1 MMIVIRCLINAL
13 AVFGIL
19 VLIGIF
25 SLLAFF
31 VLKFI
36 LITIVVGFILWF
48 TLSVIYYGFK
58 ELYDDNVQK
67 TKREVP

>member
-1 MMIVIRCLINAL
+1 MMTVIRCLINTL

-31 VLKFI
+31 ILKFI
-36 LITIVVGFILWF
+36 FIAIVVDFILWF
-48 TLSVIYYGFK
+48 VLAVIYYGFK
-58 ELYDDNVQK
+58 ELYDNVQK
-67 TKREVP
+67 TK